1 MSSIKQEVCC
11 FIVRFVL
18 GLEDHTFFLKLLLEC
33 AAGKDMEDMEEM
45 EKKVPGMQKAED
57 NPDEKLELVRKQT
70 FYQKITMIACIVTA
84 VVSLTAFVLL
94 VPKTLTTMNEAQ
106 STMAQ
111 VSSMSS
117 EAQGMFEDLNSISD
131 SLKSFTNGGESGN
144 PLGNLDIEALNDSI
158 QQLQKIVGSI
168 ARLFDYGK

>member
-45 EKKVPGMQKAED
+45 EKKVQKAED
-57 NPDEKLELVRKQT
+57 NPDEKLELVKKQT

-144 PLGNLDIEALNDSI
+144 PLGNLYIEALNASENRGVDC
-158 QQLQKIVGSI
+158 QT
-168 ARLFDYGK
+168 F